1 MLFLYKTASESFRD
15 QAVELLERHD
25 IEVRTKEVPN
35 HVGIV
40 SVFGTAARSEYDI
53 YVCNDDNFELAK
65 KLLIGIGAD
74 NSAPTQLPNVWL
86 LIGFCVAALAAGLYF
101 FDPGG

>member
-25 IEVRTKEVPN
+25 IQVHIKTLL
-35 HVGIV
+35 HHIGFVGR
-40 SVFGTAARSEYDI
+40 FEPGLSEYDI
-53 YVCNDDNFELAK
+53 YVCNDDDFDLAK

-74 NSAPTQLPNVWL
+74 NPAPTPLPNVWL
-86 LIGFCVAALAAGLYF
+86 IIGFCLAATAAGLYF
-101 FDPGG
+101 FDAGG